1 MSTAMSDSTAQAAS
15 PAKGPL
21 DGFVVLDLTRVLSG
35 PYCTMMLADLGARV
49 IKIEQPGRGDDTRA
63 WGPPFAGSESAYFLS
78 INRNKESVTLNLKDE
93 RGRELVMRLLE
104 RADVLIEN
112 FRPGAIARLGL
123 DYDRL
128 SARWPRLV
136 YCSISGF
143 GQAGPRRDEPG
154 YDAVVQAEGGLMSI
168 TGAGDGP
175 PFRLGVAVA
184 DIVTG
189 MFAAQG
195 ITAALLARERTG
207 RGQFVD
213 IAMLD
218 STVALLTYQASS
230 YFATGISPVRMGNR
244 HPSIVPYENFAASDG
259 DFVLSVGNDA
269 IWQSFCRVTSLDDLA
284 HDPRFATNA
293 GRVEHYDDL
302 KPILDERLR
311 TRSRREWIA
320 ALLAAGVPSGAVR
333 NAGEVLGDPQLQHR
347 GMIARVEHAT
357 QGRINVLGSPLKL
370 SATPSSVRDAPP
382 TLGQHTEAV
391 LSRDLGLSQQ
401 EIEGFRAAG
410 VI

>member
-1 MSTAMSDSTAQAAS
+1 MSDSTAQAAT

-63 WGPPFAGSESAYFLS
+63 WGAPFAGIESAYFLS

-112 FRPGAIARLGL
+112 FRPGAMARLGL
-123 DYDRL
+123 DYDGV
-128 SARWPRLV
+128 SSRWPRLV
-136 YCSISGF
+136 YCSISGL

-168 TGAGDGP
+168 TGSADGP

-195 ITAALLARERTG
+195 ITAALLARERTA

-259 DFVLSVGNDA
+259 DFVLSVGNDV
-269 IWQSFCRVTSLDDLA
+269 IWQSFCRVTGLDDLA
-284 HDPRFATNA
+284 HDPRFANNA

-311 TRSRREWIA
+311 TKSRREWIA
-320 ALLAAGVPSGAVR
+320 ALLAAGVPCGAVR
-333 NAGEVLGDPQLQHR
+333 NAAEVLGDPQLLHR
-347 GMIARVEHAT
+347 GMIVPVEHAT
-357 QGRINVLGSPLKL
+357 EGRINVLGSPLKL

-382 TLGQHTEAV
+382 TLGQHTDSV
-391 LSRDLGLSQQ
+391 LSRDLGLSKQ
-401 EIEGFRAAG
+401 EIEGLRASG

>member
-1 MSTAMSDSTAQAAS
+1 MCTPMSDSTAPAAT

-21 DGFVVLDLTRVLSG
+21 AGLVVLDLTRVLSG

-78 INRNKESVTLNLKDE
+78 INRNKESVTLNLKHD
-93 RGRELVMRLLE
+93 RGRELVMQLLE

-112 FRPGAIARLGL
+112 CRPGAMTRLGL
-123 DYDRL
+123 DYERL

-168 TGAGDGP
+168 TGPGDGP

-230 YFATGISPVRMGNR
+230 YFATGASPVRMGNR

-269 IWQSFCRVTSLDDLA
+269 IWQSFCRVTGLDELA
-284 HDPRFATNA
+284 RDPRFATNA
-293 GRVEHYDDL
+293 ARVEHYDDL
-302 KPILDERLR
+302 KPLLDERLR
-311 TRSRREWIA
+311 TKSRREWIA
-320 ALLAAGVPSGAVR
+320 ALLAAGVPCGAVR
-333 NAGEVLGDPQLQHR
+333 NAGEVLNDPQLEHR
-347 GMIARVEHAT
+347 GMIAGVDHAT
-357 QGRINVLGSPLKL
+357 EGRIHVLGSPLTL
-370 SATPSSVRDAPP
+370 SETPSSVRDAPP
-382 TLGQHTEAV
+382 TLGQHTESV
-391 LSRDLGLSQQ
+391 LTRDLGLSKQ
-401 EIEGFRAAG
+401 ELEELRAAG

>member
-1 MSTAMSDSTAQAAS
+1 MSDSTAQ
-15 PAKGPL
+15 PARHVKGPL
-21 DGFVVLDLTRVLSG
+21 DGLVVLDLTRVLSG

-63 WGPPFAGSESAYFLS
+63 WGPPFSGNESAYFLS
-78 INRNKESVTLNLKDE
+78 INRNKESVTLNLKDA
-93 RGRELVMRLLE
+93 RGRELVMQLLE

-112 FRPGAIARLGL
+112 FRPGAVARLGL
-123 DYDRL
+123 DYERL
-128 SARWPRLV
+128 SSRWPRLV

-168 TGAGDGP
+168 TGPGDGP

-230 YFATGISPVRMGNR
+230 YFATGVSPVRMGNR
-244 HPSIVPYENFAASDG
+244 HPSIVPYENFAAADG

-269 IWQSFCRVTSLDDLA
+269 I
-284 HDPRFATNA
+284 
-293 GRVEHYDDL
+293 
-302 KPILDERLR
+302 
-311 TRSRREWIA
+311 
-320 ALLAAGVPSGAVR
+320 
-333 NAGEVLGDPQLQHR
+333 
-347 GMIARVEHAT
+347 
-357 QGRINVLGSPLKL
+357 
-370 SATPSSVRDAPP
+370 
-382 TLGQHTEAV
+382 
-391 LSRDLGLSQQ
+391 
-401 EIEGFRAAG
+401 
-410 VI
+410 

>member
-1 MSTAMSDSTAQAAS
+1 M
-15 PAKGPL
+15 
-21 DGFVVLDLTRVLSG
+21 
-35 PYCTMMLADLGARV
+35 
-49 IKIEQPGRGDDTRA
+49 
-63 WGPPFAGSESAYFLS
+63 
-78 INRNKESVTLNLKDE
+78 
-93 RGRELVMRLLE
+93 
-104 RADVLIEN
+104 
-112 FRPGAIARLGL
+112 ARLGL
-123 DYDRL
+123 DYKSL
-128 SARWPRLV
+128 SSRWPRLV

-168 TGAGDGP
+168 TGPGDGP

-230 YFATGISPVRMGNR
+230 YFATGLSPVRMGNR

-269 IWQSFCRVTSLDDLA
+269 IWQAFCRVTGLDALA

-293 GRVEHYDDL
+293 ARVEHYDDL
-302 KPILDERLR
+302 KPVLDQRLR
-311 TRSRREWIA
+311 TRSRQEWIT
-320 ALLAAGVPSGAVR
+320 ALLAAGVPCGAVR
-333 NAGEVLGDPQLQHR
+333 NAGEVLSDPQLEHR
-347 GMIARVEHAT
+347 KMIAAVEHAT
-357 QGRINVLGSPLKL
+357 EGRINVLGSPLKL
-370 SATPSSVRDAPP
+370 SDTPTAVREAPP
-382 TLGQHTEAV
+382 TLGQHTESV
-391 LSRDLGLSQQ
+391 LSRDLGLSKK
-401 EIEGFRAAG
+401 EIEDLRTAG